1 MEAARVFLRLVE
13 QHHAAE
19 RLELDPSTV
28 RLLQQHA
35 GQSGLYVLTQ
45 HSIYAA
51 TIDSIFKIGRADVLE
66 PRFASY
72 REAQTIVA
80 FYPTPFPRAAEA
92 VAKRLLKAC
101 VVHGSETVQAPL
113 ALIES
118 VFRHAVGLVNDAL
131 VALGHKPTRLI
142 HRAYGRRL
150 RVWILARFGGDA
162 PPNIDSPQNT
172 PLDERDLDGDL
183 RLASKQQRLDCKR
196 QREEDI
202 VDAKR
207 RRLDCKRKREE
218 EDANVKRAQS
228 NAVKRFI
235 AARCVLET
243 YRSDVDWKVR
253 AFTPFDALW
262 KAYQSWQEKSEGEE
276 IVHTSNQF
284 GRLLTPIVGTSEAH
298 RLNTR
303 KEPPDTCVLWSPKCR
318 LNSREKERGRY
329 GLRFKDN

>member
-1 MEAARVFLRLVE
+1 MEAARALLRLVE

-51 TIDSIFKIGRADVLE
+51 TVDNIFKIGRADVLE

-150 RVWILARFGGDA
+150 RVWILARFDGDA

-183 RLASKQQRLDCKR
+183 RLASKRRRLDCKR
-196 QREEDI
+196 QREEED
-202 VDAKR
+202 VD
-207 RRLDCKRKREE
+207 
-218 EDANVKRAQS
+218 VKRAQS
-228 NAVKRFI
+228 SAVKRFI
-235 AARCVLET
+235 AARCVQET
-243 YRSDVDWKVR
+243 FRSDVDWKVR

-262 KAYQSWQEKSEGEE
+262 KAYQSWQEKSEGEA

-284 GRLLTPIVGTSEAH
+284 GRLLTPIVCGGGCRATL
-298 RLNTR
+298 RCLR
-303 KEPPDTCVLWSPKCR
+303 CV
-318 LNSREKERGRY
+318 
-329 GLRFKDN
+329 